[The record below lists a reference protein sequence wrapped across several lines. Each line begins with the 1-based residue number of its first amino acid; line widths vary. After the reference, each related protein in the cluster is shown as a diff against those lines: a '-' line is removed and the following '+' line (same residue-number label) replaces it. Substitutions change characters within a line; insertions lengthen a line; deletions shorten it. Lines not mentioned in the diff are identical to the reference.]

1 MTLSCIIVGASH
13 AGAELA
19 LTLRKEGWQDPI
31 VVIGDEPYLPYH
43 RPPLSKKFLVSDQ
56 DVDDILIRKCDFFE
70 KISVIFQLDTR
81 VIEIDRSNK
90 MVTLGNGEILS
101 YHKLALCTGSR
112 VRKLSLPGCEL
123 QGIHYL
129 RSIDDAT
136 AIKCA
141 VKPKCKAVIVGGGY
155 VGLEIAASLNQLG
168 VHVTILEMEARVLKR
183 VTAQEVSDFFTRIH
197 AEEGV
202 KIECNKSVTSFI
214 GKDSFVNCVAC
225 RDGTHYDADF
235 VIVGIGV
242 LPNIE
247 LAEAAGLEVDNGI
260 VVDNFACTSDADIVS
275 AGDCTNHPNQLLDRR
290 LRLESVPNALEQART
305 AASFLCSRRR
315 PYASVPWFWSDQYD
329 IKLQIVGLK
338 AGYDEK
344 VVRGDHS
351 SGRSFVV
358 FYFKERSLVSAE
370 CVNRPKE
377 FLLMKHAMAKG
388 LKVDIALLADET
400 VAVKDLIIAQET

>member
-1 MTLSCIIVGASH
+1 MRI
-13 AGAELA
+13 
-19 LTLRKEGWQDPI
+19 
-31 VVIGDEPYLPYH
+31 
-43 RPPLSKKFLVSDQ
+43 
-56 DVDDILIRKCDFFE
+56 
-70 KISVIFQLDTR
+70 
-81 VIEIDRSNK
+81 
-90 MVTLGNGEILS
+90 
-101 YHKLALCTGSR
+101 
-112 VRKLSLPGCEL
+112 
-123 QGIHYL
+123 
-129 RSIDDAT
+129 
-136 AIKCA
+136 
-141 VKPKCKAVIVGGGY
+141 
-155 VGLEIAASLNQLG
+155 NQL
-168 VHVTILEMEARVLKR
+168 IANLQINR
-183 VTAQEVSDFFTRIH
+183 SD
-197 AEEGV
+197 
-202 KIECNKSVTSFI
+202 
-214 GKDSFVNCVAC
+214 DSDVF
-225 RDGTHYDADF
+225 YDASDKM
-235 VIVGIGV
+235 G
-242 LPNIE
+242 
-247 LAEAAGLEVDNGI
+247 
-260 VVDNFACTSDADIVS
+260 TSPCS
-275 AGDCTNHPNQLLDRR
+275 TYSNSRPNHPNQLLDRR